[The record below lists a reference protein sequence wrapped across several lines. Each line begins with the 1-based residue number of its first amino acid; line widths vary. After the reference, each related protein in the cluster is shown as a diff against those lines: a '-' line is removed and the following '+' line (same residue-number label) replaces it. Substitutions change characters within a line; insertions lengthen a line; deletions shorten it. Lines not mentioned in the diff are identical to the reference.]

1 MTMTMILT
9 TLLLIPE
16 AAMTP
21 KLYLFYGIAVLGLL
35 ATAQFRGWTMSS
47 ISEAKVIPSVEDV
60 RDNPGSDRSVYGG
73 YHHYSGGK

>member
-1 MTMTMILT
+1 
-9 TLLLIPE
+9 
-16 AAMTP
+16 MTP
-21 KLYLFYGIAVLGLL
+21 RFYLFYGIAVLGLL
-35 ATAQFRGWTMSS
+35 AMAQFRGWTMSS